1 MIKCA
6 VLGSPISH
14 SLSPVIHRLAYEE
27 LGIEGTYEAIDVDK
41 RNFPAFFEKAKRENW
56 TGFSLTMPLKEMAA
70 EYADQIDDLVKVI
83 RSANTLLKVEN
94 RWVAISTDALAFKSL
109 IDLPRSAR
117 VKIIG
122 GGGTARA
129 ALGALSTSFEKI
141 EIYIR
146 SNKRELELKSAAG
159 NCAIEIKNIDDL
171 DNSGDLI
178 ISTLPKGALDSRADK
193 LANGQ
198 GILFDVLYDPW
209 PTQVAAQWSGQIISG
224 HELLVEQAMYQI
236 TFMTGADFNYHLM
249 RGRLL
254 GAIK

>member
-141 EIYIR
+141 EIYR
-146 SNKRELELKSAAG
+146 SEKQLRKEIYNEKSYREYHSVIVHASLCHTLVLVYR
-159 NCAIEIKNIDDL
+159 CL
-171 DNSGDLI
+171 D
-178 ISTLPKGALDSRADK
+178 
-193 LANGQ
+193 
-198 GILFDVLYDPW
+198 
-209 PTQVAAQWSGQIISG
+209 
-224 HELLVEQAMYQI
+224 
-236 TFMTGADFNYHLM
+236 
-249 RGRLL
+249 
-254 GAIK
+254 